1 MKKYSVLLICSIAA
15 QLFLHAQDK
24 IGAELYTYFGVKPT
38 IQPLVHFQA
47 NSNWYGELRYN
58 YEDLKT
64 VSLYGGKTFSGGSNF
79 EYSITPMIG
88 YSTGRFT
95 GLSLAFN
102 AEAEWKSFYLSS
114 QTQHSIATR
123 KNDPSS
129 VKKSEENFFFSWS
142 ELGYQPLRWMYAGVS
157 LQHTQLYKTTASLEP
172 GVLLGFSV
180 KQWSIP
186 IYGFNVFGS
195 EQYFVVGV
203 NWEWKKGVKSKSNPP
218 VLSYTN
224 PEQLQ
229 EH

>member
-15 QLFLHAQDK
+15 QLSLHAQDK

-114 QTQHSIATR
+114 QTQHSIATK

-142 ELGYQPLRWMYAGVS
+142 ELGYNIGDHFYSGLSVQYTRQAGENI
-157 LQHTQLYKTTASLEP
+157 LEP
-172 GVLLGFSV
+172 GLLAGLNVKNFSFPFYV
-180 KQWSIP
+180 
-186 IYGFNVFGS
+186 FNPFNAERYVI
-195 EQYFVVGV
+195 VGV
-203 NWEWKKGVKSKSNPP
+203 SYEFNLKKRKKT
-218 VLSYTN
+218 L
-224 PEQLQ
+224 L
-229 EH
+229 